1 MPITTKQYLDYQG
14 LSTYDSLLKG
24 YIDSANTLGI
34 KKVIWNEKVE
44 KIFFFKDPDA
54 TVSTEGVP
62 SVTPDAE
69 VAISLAAVNALNT
82 RVGITDILN
91 SYQSASNLTT
101 ILNVLTADD
110 AVVGSVANLLKK
122 AIEALDGSATIAT
135 IADGVVTIK
144 AGVVEVDGVITNA
157 TGEGATDIVLKK
169 VATTAKAEDINVE
182 GKVVETAEGVVGYN
196 LPAGTAQATAEHL
209 ASEIATVDA
218 AVKALD
224 TASKVT
230 VEKLAVAE
238 EGYVASYV
246 VKQNGKSAG
255 ATINIPKDYLVKK
268 AELKT
273 CTVADQPVEGYKVGD
288 KYMDFTI
295 NTVEGSGNESHIYIN
310 VNELFD
316 AYTSG
321 SEVGDTVVV
330 TVDNA
335 NNKISA
341 DITDGTIAR
350 AKINAAFEKNIADVE
365 KTHAAAAEGS
375 GAKYKTVAEEIN
387 DKVVTLD
394 STKEQVAN
402 PADADGT
409 GLALRVVE
417 EDGIITGISGSID
430 TVTKTQINSLFGITT
445 PTEGV

>member
-14 LSTYDSLLKG
+14 LSTYDGLLKK

-34 KKVIWNEKVE
+34 KKVAWDAATEQILFFRDSTKSAVE
-44 KIFFFKDPDA
+44 DSDFQ
-54 TVSTEGVP
+54 VS
-62 SVTPDAE
+62 
-69 VAISLAAVNALNT
+69 ISSSAVQALNT
-82 RVGITDILN
+82 RVGIDKVLN
-91 SYQSASNLTT
+91 AYQEKANLTE
-101 ILNVLTADD
+101 ILNVLTGDD
-110 AVVGSVANLLKK
+110 KTAGSVAKLLKD

-135 IADGVVTIK
+135 LADGVVTIK
-144 AGVVEVDGVITNA
+144 AGVVETNGVIANS
-157 TGEGATDIVLKK
+157 EGAADIVLKK
-169 VATTAKAEDINVE
+169 VATTAKAEDINVD
-182 GKVVETAEGVVGYN
+182 GKKVETAEGVVGYE

-218 AVKALD
+218 AVKALK
-224 TASKVT
+224 TSSKVI
-230 VEKLAVAE
+230 VEKIAAE
-238 EGYVASYV
+238 EGYIASYA
-246 VKQNGKSAG
+246 VKQDGAQVG
-255 ATINIPKDYLVKK
+255 ATINIPKDYLVKN

-273 CTVADQPVEGYKVGD
+273 CTVADTPVAGYKVGD

-330 TVDNA
+330 TVDNV

-341 DITDGTIAR
+341 DITDGIVAR
-350 AKINAAFEKNIADVE
+350 TKINADFEKNITDVE

-387 DKVVTLD
+387 DKVVTLNAEENQ
-394 STKEQVAN
+394 SAN
-402 PADADGT
+402 AEATYAANT
-409 GLALRVVE
+409 GLNLHIKE
-417 EDGIITGISGSID
+417 EDGVITEFSGSID
-430 TVTKTQINSLFGITT
+430 TVTEAQINSLFGK
-445 PTEGV
+445 

>member
-14 LSTYDSLLKG
+14 LSTYDGLLKE

-34 KKVIWNEKVE
+34 KKVAWDAATEQILFFRDSTKSAVE
-44 KIFFFKDPDA
+44 DSDFQ
-54 TVSTEGVP
+54 VS
-62 SVTPDAE
+62 
-69 VAISLAAVNALNT
+69 ISSSAVQALNT
-82 RVGITDILN
+82 RVGIDKVLN
-91 SYQSASNLTT
+91 VYQEKANLTE
-101 ILNVLTADD
+101 ILNVLTGDD
-110 AVVGSVANLLKK
+110 KTAGSVAKLLKD
-122 AIEALDGSATIAT
+122 AIEALNGSATIAT
-135 IADGVVTIK
+135 EVDGVVTIK
-144 AGVVEVDGVITNA
+144 AGVVETNGVIANS
-157 TGEGATDIVLKK
+157 EGTADIVLKK

-182 GKVVETAEGVVGYN
+182 GKVVETAGGVVGYN

-218 AVKALD
+218 AVKALKK
-224 TASKVT
+224 TSEVT
-230 VEKLAVAE
+230 VEKLETAE
-238 EGYVASYV
+238 EGYIASYV
-246 VKQNGKSAG
+246 VKQNNTKVG
-255 ATINIPKDYLVKK
+255 ATINIPKDYLVKN

-273 CTVADQPVEGYKVGD
+273 CTVADTPVAGYKVGD

-321 SEVGDTVVV
+321 SEVGDTIVV

-365 KTHAAAAEGS
+365 ATHAAAAEGS

-387 DKVVTLD
+387 DKVVTLNAEKD
-394 STKEQVAN
+394 QSAN
-402 PADADGT
+402 AEATYAANT
-409 GLALRVVE
+409 GLNLHIKE
-417 EDGIITGISGSID
+417 ENGKITEFSGSID
-430 TVTKTQINSLFGITT
+430 TVTEAQINSLFGK
-445 PTEGV
+445 

>member
-14 LSTYDSLLKG
+14 LSTYNSLLKD

-69 VAISLAAVNALNT
+69 VAISSAAVNALNT

-135 IADGVVTIK
+135 VADGVVTIK

-157 TGEGATDIVLKK
+157 TGEGAADIILKK
-169 VATTAKAEDINVE
+169 VATTAKAGDINVD
-182 GKVVETAEGVVGYN
+182 GKKVETAEGVVGYE

-218 AVKALD
+218 AVKALK
-224 TASKVT
+224 TSSKVT
-230 VEKLAVAE
+230 VEKIAAE
-238 EGYVASYV
+238 EGYIASYA
-246 VKQNGKSAG
+246 VKQDGAQVG
-255 ATINIPKDYLVKK
+255 ATINIPKDYLVKN

-273 CTVADQPVEGYKVGD
+273 CTVADTPVAGYKVGD

-330 TVDNA
+330 TVDNV

-341 DITDGTIAR
+341 DITDGTVAR
-350 AKINAAFEKNIADVE
+350 TKINADFEKNIADVE

-394 STKEQVAN
+394 AEENQSAN
-402 PADADGT
+402 AETTYAANT
-409 GLALRVVE
+409 GLNLHIKE
-417 EDGIITGISGSID
+417 EDGVITEFSGSID
-430 TVTKTQINSLFGITT
+430 TVTEAQINSLFGK
-445 PTEGV
+445 

>member
-1 MPITTKQYLDYQG
+1 MATTKQYLDYQG
-14 LSTYDSLLKG
+14 LSTYDGLLKK

-34 KKVIWNEKVE
+34 KNVVWDETTE
-44 KIFFFKDPDA
+44 QIFFFRD
-54 TVSTEGVP
+54 STKSAPEDSDFKVK
-62 SVTPDAE
+62 
-69 VAISLAAVNALNT
+69 ISSSAVKALNE
-82 RVGITDILN
+82 RVGIDKVLN
-91 SYQSASNLTT
+91 AYQEKANLTE
-101 ILNVLTADD
+101 ILNVLTGDD
-110 AVVGSVANLLKK
+110 KTAGSVAKLLKD

-135 IADGVVTIK
+135 VADGVVTIK
-144 AGVVEVDGVITNA
+144 AGVVETNGVIANS
-157 TGEGATDIVLKK
+157 EGAADIVLKK
-169 VATTAKAEDINVE
+169 VATTAKAEDINVD
-182 GKVVETAEGVVGYN
+182 GKKVETAEGVVGYE

-230 VEKLAVAE
+230 VEKLEAAE

-273 CTVADQPVEGYKVGD
+273 CTVADTPVAGYKVGD

-330 TVDNA
+330 TVNNA

-375 GAKYKTVAEEIN
+375 GTKYKTVAEEIN

-394 STKEQVAN
+394 STKEQIAN

-409 GLALRVVE
+409 GLALKAVE
-417 EDGIITGISGSID
+417 ENGVITEISGSID
-430 TVTKTQINSLFGITT
+430 TVTENQINSLFGK
-445 PTEGV
+445 

>member
-14 LSTYDSLLKG
+14 LSTYDGLLKE

-34 KKVIWNEKVE
+34 KKVTWDAATEQILFFRDSTKSAVE
-44 KIFFFKDPDA
+44 DSDFQVSIYSSAVQELNKI
-54 TVSTEGVP
+54 
-62 SVTPDAE
+62 
-69 VAISLAAVNALNT
+69 
-82 RVGITDILN
+82 VGIGKILN
-91 SYQSASNLTT
+91 PYQSKENLTE
-101 ILNVLTADD
+101 IVNVLTGDD
-110 AVVGSVANLLKK
+110 KTAGSVAKLLKD

-135 IADGVVTIK
+135 VADGVVTIK

-157 TGEGATDIVLKK
+157 TGEGAADIVLKK
-169 VATTAKAEDINVE
+169 VATTAKAEDINVD

-218 AVKALD
+218 AVKALE
-224 TASKVT
+224 TASEVI

-238 EGYVASYV
+238 EGYVASYA
-246 VKQNGKSAG
+246 VKQNGAQVG
-255 ATINIPKDYLVKK
+255 ATINIPKDYLVKN

-273 CTVADQPVEGYKVGD
+273 CTVADEPVKGYKVND

-375 GAKYKTVAEEIN
+375 GTKYKTVAEEIN

-394 STKEQVAN
+394 AENDQSAN
-402 PADADGT
+402 AAATYADNT
-409 GLALRVVE
+409 GLNLHIKE
-417 EDGIITGISGSID
+417 EDGVITEFSGSID
-430 TVTKTQINSLFGITT
+430 TVTEAQINSLFGK
-445 PTEGV
+445 

>member
-14 LSTYDSLLKG
+14 LSTYDSLLKD
-24 YIDSANTLGI
+24 YIDSANTLGVKSVVWDSKAEIIRFYKI
-34 KKVIWNEKVE
+34 KDVTE
-44 KIFFFKDPDA
+44 A
-54 TVSTEGVP
+54 TIEANKEYQV
-62 SVTPDAE
+62 AE
-69 VAISLAAVNALNT
+69 VAISSAAVNALNT

-135 IADGVVTIK
+135 VADGVVTIK
-144 AGVVEVDGVITNA
+144 AGVVEIDGVITNA
-157 TGEGATDIVLKK
+157 TGEGAADIVLKK

-230 VEKLAVAE
+230 VEKLEAAE
-238 EGYVASYV
+238 EGYIASYV
-246 VKQNGKSAG
+246 VKQNNTKVG
-255 ATINIPKDYLVKK
+255 ATINIPKDYLVKN

-273 CTVADQPVEGYKVGD
+273 CTVADTPVTGYKVGD

-295 NTVEGSGNESHIYIN
+295 NVAVGSGNESHIYIN

-330 TVDNA
+330 TVDNDT
-335 NNKISA
+335 NKISA
-341 DITDGTIAR
+341 DITDGTVAR
-350 AKINAAFEKNIADVE
+350 TKINAAFEKNIADVE
-365 KTHAAAAEGS
+365 ATHATAAEGA
-375 GAKYKTVAEEIN
+375 GATYKTVAEEVTDGIN
-387 DKVVTLD
+387 LLD

-402 PADADGT
+402 PAEADGT
-409 GLALRVVE
+409 GLALKIVE
-417 EDGIITGISGSID
+417 EHGKIKEISGSID
-430 TVTKTQINSLFGITT
+430 TVTEAQINSLFGK
-445 PTEGV
+445 

>member
-14 LSTYDSLLKG
+14 LSTYDGLLKE

-34 KKVIWNEKVE
+34 KKVTWDAATEQILFFRDSTKSAVE
-44 KIFFFKDPDA
+44 DSDFQ
-54 TVSTEGVP
+54 VS
-62 SVTPDAE
+62 
-69 VAISLAAVNALNT
+69 ISSSAVQELNK
-82 RVGITDILN
+82 RVGIDKVLN
-91 SYQSASNLTT
+91 AYQEKANLTE
-101 ILNVLTADD
+101 ILNVLTGDD
-110 AVVGSVANLLKK
+110 KTAGSVAKLLKD

-135 IADGVVTIK
+135 LADGVVTIK
-144 AGVVEVDGVITNA
+144 AGVVETNGVIANS
-157 TGEGATDIVLKK
+157 EGAADIVLKK

-182 GKVVETAEGVVGYN
+182 GKVVETAGDVIGYN

-218 AVKALD
+218 AVKALK
-224 TASKVT
+224 TASEVT
-230 VEKLAVAE
+230 VEKLEAAE
-238 EGYVASYV
+238 EGYIASYV
-246 VKQNGKSAG
+246 VKQNNTKVG
-255 ATINIPKDYLVKK
+255 ATINIPKDYLVKN

-273 CTVADQPVEGYKVGD
+273 CTVADTPVTGYKVGD

-341 DITDGTIAR
+341 DITDGTVAR

-365 KTHAAAAEGS
+365 KTHAVAAEGS
-375 GAKYKTVAEEIN
+375 GTKYKTVAEEIN

-394 STKEQVAN
+394 AEGNQSAN
-402 PADADGT
+402 AEATYAANT
-409 GLALRVVE
+409 GLNLHIKE
-417 EDGIITGISGSID
+417 EDGVITEFSGSID
-430 TVTKTQINSLFGITT
+430 TVTEAQINSLFGK
-445 PTEGV
+445 